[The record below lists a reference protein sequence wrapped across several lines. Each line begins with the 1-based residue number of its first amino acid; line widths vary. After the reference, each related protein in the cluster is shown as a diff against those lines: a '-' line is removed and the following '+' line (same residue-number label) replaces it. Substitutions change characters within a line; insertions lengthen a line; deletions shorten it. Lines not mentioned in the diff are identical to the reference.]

1 MRNKENAMPINKPG
15 IEELKKKVDSSYTL
29 VIQASRRARQL
40 MDGAQSLVEDEE
52 QKPLSQAI
60 NEINR
65 GLITYHRKLEDEQ

>member
-1 MRNKENAMPINKPG
+1 MPINKPG
-15 IEELKKKVDSSYTL
+15 IEELKKKCDSSYTL

-40 MDGAQSLVEDEE
+40 MDGAQTLLEDDE

-60 NEINR
+60 SEINR